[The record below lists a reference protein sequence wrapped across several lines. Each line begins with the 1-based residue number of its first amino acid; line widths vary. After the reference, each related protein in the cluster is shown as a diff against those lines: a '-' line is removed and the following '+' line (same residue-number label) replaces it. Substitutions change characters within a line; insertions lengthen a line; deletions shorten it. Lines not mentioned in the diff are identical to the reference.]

1 MDDTSSSQ
9 TTMDPS
15 TPTPKRRPPL
25 YTPLAAATLERINT
39 WRTTNL
45 LAATCTCTDPPTPL
59 PHPTSTFLAAHTNF
73 WHGTWTYRRHPPPPP
88 PDDDW
93 RPDSCPRCAR
103 LGAAAPATPDPT
115 PEQQQQPPHASASA
129 TSSSVGAALSRIASL
144 CLTPAKKRA
153 AAKPGAGSG
162 SSKRGGPDAAKPG
175 SPHDPDT
182 EDDDDEVDKRQGGR
196 DGGAPLKQQ
205 ASSSS
210 LFRRIRLRKWS
221 FERTPAKTGAAN
233 ASRAG
238 TPSERRK
245 TPRVTAAAV
254 AAVSAPAERVG
265 SEYNPSS
272 ASTGSNPDDAGLE
285 GLKVKRAREG
295 DARLSRAR
303 ELLERK
309 ERAER
314 QGV

>member
-1 MDDTSSSQ
+1 ME
-9 TTMDPS
+9 PS
-15 TPTPKRRPPL
+15 TPTPKRQPPL

-115 PEQQQQPPHASASA
+115 PEEQQHEQQQPAPHASAGA
-129 TSSSVGAALSRIASL
+129 ASSSVGAALSRIASL

-162 SSKRGGPDAAKPG
+162 SSRRGGPDAAKPG
-175 SPHDPDT
+175 SPHGPDT
-182 EDDDDEVDKRQGGR
+182 EDDDDEDVPKRQSGR
-196 DGGAPLKQQ
+196 DDGAPLKQQ
-205 ASSSS
+205 VSSSS
-210 LFRRIRLRKWS
+210 LFRKMRLRKWS
-221 FERTPAKTGAAN
+221 FERTPARTAAAN
-233 ASRAG
+233 ASRGG
-238 TPSERRK
+238 TPSAERRK

-254 AAVSAPAERVG
+254 AAVSAPAGRVG

>member
-1 MDDTSSSQ
+1 ME
-9 TTMDPS
+9 PS
-15 TPTPKRRPPL
+15 TPTPKRQPPL

-88 PDDDW
+88 PPDDW

-115 PEQQQQPPHASASA
+115 PEEQQQQQPPHASGSA
-129 TSSSVGAALSRIASL
+129 TSSHDARRSGLFAPMNQANLVVVLF
-144 CLTPAKKRA
+144 AKDE
-153 AAKPGAGSG
+153 AGQA
-162 SSKRGGPDAAKPG
+162 RQAFD
-175 SPHDPDT
+175 DP
-182 EDDDDEVDKRQGGR
+182 V
-196 DGGAPLKQQ
+196 
-205 ASSSS
+205 
-210 LFRRIRLRKWS
+210 
-221 FERTPAKTGAAN
+221 
-233 ASRAG
+233 SRAG
-238 TPSERRK
+238 TPSADRRK

-254 AAVSAPAERVG
+254 AAVGAPAGRAG

-272 ASTGSNPDDAGLE
+272 ASTGSNPDNAGLE

>member
-1 MDDTSSSQ
+1 MDDTSPSQ
-9 TTMDPS
+9 TTMEPS
-15 TPTPKRRPPL
+15 TPTPKRQPPL

-73 WHGTWTYRRHPPPPP
+73 WHGTWTYPRHPPPPP
-88 PDDDW
+88 PPDDW

-115 PEQQQQPPHASASA
+115 PEEQQQQQPPHASGSA

-144 CLTPAKKRA
+144 CLTPARKRA
-153 AAKPGAGSG
+153 AAKPG
-162 SSKRGGPDAAKPG
+162 SSRRGGPEAVKPG
-175 SPHDPDT
+175 SPLGPDT
-182 EDDDDEVDKRQGGR
+182 EADDDDDDKLQGGR
-196 DGGAPLKQQ
+196 GGGAPLKQQ

-210 LFRRIRLRKWS
+210 LFRKMRLRKWS
-221 FERTPAKTGAAN
+221 FERTPA
-233 ASRAG
+233 SRAG
-238 TPSERRK
+238 TPSADRRK

-254 AAVSAPAERVG
+254 AAVGAPAGRAG

-272 ASTGSNPDDAGLE
+272 ASTGSNPDNAGLE